1 MDALATLAT
10 IAFASSLQANA
21 TLREHLDENEMQGES
36 GEVAAV
42 SRGSSH
48 LLALEP
54 GRSDSGE
61 QGPSIS
67 SGETDVHGKY
77 ANILLP
83 LQVFCFRQEY
93 FTAAMVKS
101 ITAILNR
108 CESDLHQVL
117 HRDTAGDNECKRCA
131 SIDIL
136 YTAAKTLHGK
146 SLGKLP
152 THHDFR
158 LIHEAAFIM
167 LFAQLTNAADV
178 QNGVY
183 ITYVEFFRKY
193 PEFTRERD
201 PRIDAAE
208 QESLLKFRNTMALC
222 QTLISAHHH
231 KNHLMDLVTRL
242 AEGKDVRYIVGSGQS
257 DKTSRRVLIYRREG
271 DVPLISKACFSSS
284 DNASSSRPATLCEIE
299 ASVSAAFEDIGTDSD
314 SNSVGEPGNR
324 HTPLRLMGS
333 PAHSSPSVSSHDSTA
348 VHTLERK
355 RYRHLTYMQSMT
367 QARMNQPQELLFC
380 DRTSRSADNL
390 LSVEVIIQ
398 REDGSSETVVIN
410 NVKRVRQV

>member
-21 TLREHLDENEMQGES
+21 TLREHLDENEVQGES
-36 GEVAAV
+36 GEVAAA
-42 SRGSSH
+42 SIGSSH
-48 LLALEP
+48 LPALEP
-54 GRSDSGE
+54 GRTDSGE
-61 QGPSIS
+61 QGPFLSA
-67 SGETDVHGKY
+67 GESDVHDKY

-83 LQVFCFRQEY
+83 LQVFCFREEY

-117 HRDTAGDNECKRCA
+117 HRDTAGDNECKRRA

-183 ITYVEFFRKY
+183 ITYAEFFRKY

-201 PRIDAAE
+201 TRIDAAE

-222 QTLISAHHH
+222 QILISAHHH

-271 DVPLISKACFSSS
+271 DVPLISKAYFSGS
-284 DNASSSRPATLCEIE
+284 DNTSRPATLCEIE
-299 ASVSAAFEDIGTDSD
+299 ASVSAALEDIGTDSD

-324 HTPLRLMGS
+324 YTPLRLIGR
-333 PAHSSPSVSSHDSTA
+333 PVQSSHSVGSYDSTA

-355 RYRHLTYMQSMT
+355 RYRHLMYMQSMT
-367 QARMNQPQELLFC
+367 LERMNQPQELLFC
-380 DRTSRSADNL
+380 DRTSGSADNL
-390 LSVEVIIQ
+390 LSVEVIIE
-398 REDGSSETVVIN
+398 REDGTLETVVIN